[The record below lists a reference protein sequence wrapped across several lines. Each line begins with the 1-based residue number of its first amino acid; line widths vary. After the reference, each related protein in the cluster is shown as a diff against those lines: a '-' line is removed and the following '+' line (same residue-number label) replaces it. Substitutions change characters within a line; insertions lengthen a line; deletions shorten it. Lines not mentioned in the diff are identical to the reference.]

1 MGTGEMLQNRVRM
14 REGGMSFATRLLAA
28 CLRLRVPRRFR
39 VFSSC
44 SASFLLHLILI
55 LILAF
60 WAIWRERS
68 QRSHTIVVLPSTDE
82 EEIVRLFEA
91 PITVPATTPTP
102 MQSFLQDSPAE
113 TTMFQA
119 PDIPSPFADSDPGE
133 TFLDPSPAPR
143 AVLPS
148 ELLLR
153 TSEVGGGG
161 FEGRTREMRARLVLQ
176 RGGTAESEDAV
187 SRGLAWLAAHQR
199 DDGSWRFNHHDGP
212 CRGLCRN
219 PGTVGS
225 TTAATGLVLLAFLG
239 AGEVTEESM
248 YRDVV
253 DKGLYYLS
261 SRMLVTPHGG
271 DLQEGTMYAQGIAAI
286 ALCEAYAMTGDE
298 SLGTVAQYAIDFICS
313 AQHKEGGWRY
323 FPGQPGDT
331 TVFGWQIMALKS
343 ARMAGLRVPQQ
354 VVNSANA
361 FLDRVQTENGA
372 YYGYM
377 KPDRVPTP
385 TAVGLLSRMYSG
397 RPQEDARLAMGVKYL
412 EKLKPSRTDVYFNY
426 YATQV
431 MHHYEGRGWDAWNQ
445 ELRDRLVATQSRRGH
460 EHGSWYFNDE
470 HGKSGGRLYTTAMCV
485 MILEVYYRYMP
496 LYGPGTLEEDL

>member
-1 MGTGEMLQNRVRM
+1 MGTGEMLHNRARM
-14 REGGMSFATRLLAA
+14 RKTTLSFVTRMLGR
-28 CLRLRVPRRFR
+28 CLRLRVPRQFR

-44 SASFLLHLILI
+44 STSFLVHLILI
-55 LILAF
+55 LTLAF
-60 WAIWRERS
+60 WLIWKERDP
-68 QRSHTIVVLPSTDE
+68 RSHSIIVLPLTDE

-91 PITVPATTPTP
+91 PITVPATTAAPL
-102 MQSFLQDSPAE
+102 QSFLGDAPAE
-113 TTMFQA
+113 ATTIEA
-119 PDIPSPFADSDPGE
+119 PDIPSPFASSDPGE
-133 TFLDPSPAPR
+133 TSTEPTPAPR
-143 AVLPS
+143 AVQPRD
-148 ELLLR
+148 LLLR
-153 TSEVGGGG
+153 INAVGGGG
-161 FEGRTREMRARLVLQ
+161 FEGRTKRMRASLVLQ

-212 CRGLCRN
+212 CGGLCRN

-225 TTAATGLVLLAFLG
+225 TTAATGLALLPFLG

-248 YRDVV
+248 YKDVV

-298 SLGTVAQYAIDFICS
+298 SLRPVAQYAIDFICT

-343 ARMAGLRVPQQ
+343 ARMAGLEVPQR
-354 VVNSANA
+354 VIDLAKG
-361 FLDRVQTENGA
+361 FLDHVQTEDGA
-372 YYGYM
+372 YYGYL
-377 KPDRVPTP
+377 KPDRLPTP
-385 TAVGLLSRMYSG
+385 TAVGLLSRMYYG
-397 RPQEDARLAMGVKYL
+397 WPQEDARLATGVKYL
-412 EKLKPSRTDVYFNY
+412 ENLKPSRTDMYFNY

-431 MHHYEGRGWDAWNQ
+431 MHHYEGAGWDAWNG

-460 EHGSWYFNDE
+460 EHGSWYFNDK

-485 MILEVYYRYMP
+485 MILEVYYRHMP
-496 LYGPGTLEEDL
+496 LYGPGAVEEDL